1 MNLGEYDYNALSAT
15 NIEKLRGN
23 TAHAHALRLVIHWFC
38 FLALL
43 STTVGFIELALFTDN
58 QYC

>member
-1 MNLGEYDYNALSAT
+1 MNLGEYDLNALSAT
-15 NIEKLRGN
+15 NMEKLRGN
-23 TAHAHALRLVIHWFC
+23 TAHALQLVIHWFC

-43 STTVGFIELALFTDN
+43 STTVGFMVLALFTDN